1 MYVAVVL
8 FYFIKCIIAAQSQN
22 IIRLNKW
29 SVFVVVIDQLPLW
42 LVYLLTVGL
51 FLLAAEIGF
60 RVGTWM
66 HRWNPTAQKGPTTGA
81 VVGSLLG
88 LLAFLLAFT
97 IGIVLNQHNQRKAMV
112 VAEANAIGTSYLRA
126 GFLNETDRDATRDL
140 LKEYVEVRLVGAADP
155 AHLESAL
162 TRSEEIHGQL
172 WSIVED
178 NVSQG
183 QDSDIMALFV
193 ESVNDVIDMHTLRL
207 TAGQMRLPK
216 LFGLMFY
223 AAAVVSFLLMGIV
236 DSSEGERNPTAT
248 VLFALALVAVLMI
261 IVNLDRPFEGLLTI
275 SQTSMSDLL
284 DTMR

>member
-1 MYVAVVL
+1 M
-8 FYFIKCIIAAQSQN
+8 
-22 IIRLNKW
+22 
-29 SVFVVVIDQLPLW
+29 
-42 LVYLLTVGL
+42 
-51 FLLAAEIGF
+51 
-60 RVGTWM
+60 
-66 HRWNPTAQKGPTTGA
+66 
-81 VVGSLLG
+81 GSLLG

-126 GFLNETDRDATRDL
+126 SFLNETDRDATRDL

-162 TRSEEIHGQL
+162 TRSEEIHGEL

-178 NVSQG
+178 NTSEG
-183 QDSDIMALFV
+183 QSSDIMALFV

-207 TAGQMRLPK
+207 TAGQMRLPR

-223 AAAVVSFLLMGIV
+223 AAAVVSFLLMGMV
-236 DSSEGERNPTAT
+236 DSSDGKRNPTAT

-261 IVNLDRPFEGLLTI
+261 IVDLDRPFEGLLTI
-275 SQTSMSDLL
+275 SQTAMSDLL